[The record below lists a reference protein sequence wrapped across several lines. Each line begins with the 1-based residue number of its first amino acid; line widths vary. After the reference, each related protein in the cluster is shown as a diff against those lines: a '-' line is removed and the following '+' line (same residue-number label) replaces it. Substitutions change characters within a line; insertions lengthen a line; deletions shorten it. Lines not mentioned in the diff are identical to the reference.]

1 MAFARGDVMA
11 FERLKAR
18 LRDIGKNGVV
28 PQGAYAAAARNVKAI
43 YLADSVSARGNT
55 PYTPTDVQC
64 RADSLGITLTAPEWS
79 MEIARREGQPAKWR
93 EGVAAVIRA
102 SLAKAGA

>member
-1 MAFARGDVMA
+1 MA

-28 PQGAYAAAARNVKAI
+28 PRGAYAAAARAVKAI

-64 RADSLGITLTAPEWS
+64 RADSLGVTLTAPEWS
-79 MEIARREGQPAKWR
+79 MKIAHREKQPAKWR
-93 EGVAAVIRA
+93 EAVAREVRAV
-102 SLAKAGA
+102 LAKAGA